1 MCTGYRYRYALC
13 VRESPW
19 NEPCL
24 KFVHTFYG
32 CINHFPR
39 PAKELAFNR
48 LGLRTGSKTSAYL
61 STFVVVHLQ
70 QLRDLVT
77 SRRHDFFTPWLRSL
91 LCLSC
96 RKTPSSYH
104 IAGISAC
111 RSVFMW
117 KCGSVDI
124 KRQMT
129 SRSYTLVLG
138 FAGQRYSDD
147 NS

>member
-1 MCTGYRYRYALC
+1 MRKSRHGLVLFTKL
-13 VRESPW
+13 W
-19 NEPCL
+19 NTVPGINHAC
-24 KFVHTFYG
+24 TFYG

-39 PAKELAFNR
+39 PAIELALNR
-48 LGLRTGSKTSAYL
+48 LGLRTGSKTSAYF
-61 STFVVVHLQ
+61 STLVVVHQQ

-77 SRRHDFFTPWLRSL
+77 SRRHDFFTHWQRSL

-111 RSVFMW
+111 RSVFLW
-117 KCGSVDI
+117 KCGSGDI

-129 SRSYTLVLG
+129 SRSYTLILG
-138 FAGQRYSDD
+138 FAGQRDSDD